1 MHTIS
6 VIIPT
11 YNRANYIVPAIES
24 VLCQTTPVDEI
35 LVIDDGSTDNT
46 AEMVANLAKVRYIR
60 QKNAGPSAARNRGIR
75 ESQGSLIAFHD
86 SDDLWAPNKIA
97 LQIAQ
102 FGRNPNLDFTFGYMS
117 NFSSDHDPIVP
128 EIKDLAIDRALNA
141 GSDDVQNAF
150 NLLLEDNFIPTP
162 TVLLKRTCI
171 ERVGAFDESL
181 RCAEDYDLWLR
192 IAAAARI
199 GFVNQV
205 LLRRRRHESNL
216 VNDFE
221 LRSKSQLEVLRKLSK
236 SQRLSTEQIET
247 LRSQQDKALY
257 DLGSYYF
264 KRRNF
269 PASWVL
275 LKQCQKRARR
285 SLRYCVK
292 AMIAYSLSQFSK
304 RN

>member
-1 MHTIS
+1 MHTVS
-6 VIIPT
+6 VVIPT
-11 YNRANYIVPAIES
+11 YNRANYIVSAIES

-46 AEMVANLAKVRYIR
+46 AEVVGKLAKVRYIR

-75 ESQGSLIAFHD
+75 ESRGSLIAFHD
-86 SDDLWAPNKIA
+86 SDDLWAPEKIA
-97 LQIAQ
+97 LQVAQ
-102 FGRNPNLDFTFGYMS
+102 LERNPKLDFTFGYMS

-128 EIKDLAIDRALNA
+128 EIKDHAIDRALNA
-141 GSDDVQNAF
+141 GSDDVPNAF

-171 ERVGAFDESL
+171 EKVGAFDETL

-192 IAAAARI
+192 IAATSKI
-199 GFVNQV
+199 GFINQV

-236 SQRLSTEQIET
+236 SQTLSAEQIET
-247 LRSQQDKALY
+247 LHAQQDKALY

-264 KRRNF
+264 HRRNF
-269 PASWVL
+269 PASWTL
-275 LKQCQKRARR
+275 LRQCQKKTRR
-285 SLRYCVK
+285 SPRYCVK
-292 AMIAYSLSQFSK
+292 AMIAFSFSVFSRK
-304 RN
+304 N